1 MQRRLLSVLCYSI
14 LFAIPASASEL
25 IHQFNSPSFSGQG
38 FSSHALTI
46 YNMEQQAKQRI
57 KDDKEAE
64 KLRQEMAK
72 LNDPVN
78 KFMAN
83 VESRI
88 YASIAKQLTDKMFG
102 NEQDGVVAS
111 PTGSVTLEGT
121 TISYVKSGNDVA
133 ITIIK
138 PDGSSTTITMPLTV
152 WGF

>member
-1 MQRRLLSVLCYSI
+1 MQRRLLFVLCYST

-46 YNMEQQAKQRI
+46 YNMEQSAKNRVKDEQAAEQAR
-57 KDDKEAE
+57 KEA
-64 KLRQEMAK
+64 LA
-72 LNDPVN
+72 LNDPVA

-121 TISYVKSGNDVA
+121 TISYVKAGENVA

-138 PDGSSTTITMPLTV
+138 PNGSSTTITMPLTV

>member
-1 MQRRLLSVLCYSI
+1 MQRIILIVLCYST
-14 LFAIPASASEL
+14 LFAIQASASEL

-57 KDDKEAE
+57 KDEQQAE
-64 KLRQEMAK
+64 KLRQEAIKM
-72 LNDPVN
+72 NDPVA

-102 NEQDGVVAS
+102 NEQDGIVAS
-111 PTGSVTLEGT
+111 PTGSVNLEGT
-121 TISYVKSGNDVA
+121 TISYVKTGDNVA

>member
-1 MQRRLLSVLCYSI
+1 MQRQKLLVLCYAI
-14 LFAIPASASEL
+14 FFAASATASEL

-57 KDDKEAE
+57 RDEKEAE
-64 KLRQEMAK
+64 KLRQESAK